1 MFDTPFPLDDVSRAL
16 RDTVRAFATAEIAP
30 IAAAVDRDDAFP
42 RALWPRLGALGVHG
56 ITVPEYEGGAGLGYL
71 QHVIAAEEIS
81 RASASVGISY
91 IAHSNLHVNQL
102 RLNGTPAQKRRY
114 LPGLL
119 RGEDVGALATSE
131 AGAGADVVGMK
142 LLAELR
148 GDLAK
153 IGYARAEDSTEYEN
167 HLAAL
172 CDVMRGLI
180 GEEAVSPEA
189 ADQQQEFFQHYLA
202 PWYGKLFEKI
212 DKSESAD
219 FYRKVARVADAFL
232 THESQYFELA

>member
-1 MFDTPFPLDDVSRAL
+1 MMTATTENATGAIPEAAAAGENGVRAALYGVFAHLFADRPDAMLLESIADAASMIVAEDSTLANEWRAL
-16 RDTVRAFATAEIAP
+16 C
-30 IAAAVDRDDAFP
+30 AAAATVDPATVVNEFDALFVSP
-42 RALWPRLGALGVHG
+42 GQPAVSL
-56 ITVPEYEGGAGLGYL
+56 Y
-71 QHVIAAEEIS
+71 
-81 RASASVGISY
+81 ASSY
-91 IAHSNLHVNQL
+91 MSG
-102 RLNGTPAQKRRY
+102 RE
-114 LPGLL
+114 
-119 RGEDVGALATSE
+119 RGQ
-131 AGAGADVVGMK
+131 

-153 IGYARAEDSTEYEN
+153 IGYARAEDSTEYED

>member
-1 MFDTPFPLDDVSRAL
+1 MMTATTEPATGAIPEAAAAGENG
-16 RDTVRAFATAEIAP
+16 VRAALYGVFAHLFADRPDAALLQCIADSDAMITAQDSTLSTAWRTLCATAATINP
-30 IAAAVDRDDAFP
+30 
-42 RALWPRLGALGVHG
+42 
-56 ITVPEYEGGAGLGYL
+56 
-71 QHVIAAEEIS
+71 
-81 RASASVGISY
+81 ASVVAEFDALFVSPGQPAISLY
-91 IAHSNLHVNQL
+91 ASSYMSGRQ
-102 RLNGTPAQKRRY
+102 
-114 LPGLL
+114 
-119 RGEDVGALATSE
+119 RGQ
-131 AGAGADVVGMK
+131 

-148 GDLAK
+148 DDLAQ
-153 IGYARAEDSTEYEN
+153 IGYARAEDSTEYED

-212 DKSESAD
+212 DKSEGAD
-219 FYRKVARVADAFL
+219 FYRQVARVADAFL